1 TWGLIYFKLKEGVD
15 PSVISNQLEKL
26 VADEVPPIDDRKP
39 NDTIELSIV
48 NLLDAHLYSEGRNYT
63 IKEIGSITQVITFSV
78 IAGLILLI
86 GCINFMNLSTARSM
100 QRAKEISMRKVHGA
114 SVFAIVKLLIIQFS
128 KPVLISNIIAW
139 PVAWYFMT
147 NYLNGFTFRIDLA
160 PSFFIGTGIVA
171 LIIAWITTTHHAI
184 KAAKTSPAVV
194 LKAE

>member
-1 TWGLIYFKLKEGVD
+1 VYFNFYGATNNMTIDYLDGSDVEALRANIDKIWGQFVPNVDAQVDFIEDRVAIQYVAETRQGQMLIAFSALA
-15 PSVISNQLEKL
+15 II
-26 VADEVPPIDDRKP
+26 VAC
-39 NDTIELSIV
+39 LG
-48 NLLDAHLYSEGRNYT
+48 LYGLAAFTAEQRT
-63 IKEIGSITQVITFSV
+63 REIAV
-78 IAGLILLI
+78 
-86 GCINFMNLSTARSM
+86 
-100 QRAKEISMRKVHGA
+100 RKVHGA

-160 PSFFIGTGIVA
+160 PSLFIGTGIVA